1 MTPGRQRGFTL
12 LEVLLATTLLAAGL
26 ALAFATLRTAAAT
39 TERGEALT
47 ERNERVRA
55 VSAFLQRRIG
65 GAQGLVFEVDP
76 TTGESKRFQGDAGE
90 MRFIADLP
98 DYLGR
103 GGPHLHVLVASGGSL
118 GVAFQIVQAGEA
130 LPAARPPEPLANGLG
145 RVVFAYRGL
154 TPEGEPGDWQP
165 RWETAEALPLQVRV
179 RIEDARGPWPDIVV
193 ALPMAPQ
200 FSAAALQP

>member
-1 MTPGRQRGFTL
+1 MTAQVQRGFTL

-47 ERNERVRA
+47 RRNERIRA

-65 GAQGLVFEVDP
+65 GAQGMVFEVDP
-76 TTGESKRFQGDAGE
+76 VTGQSRRFQGDARG

-103 GGPHLHVLVASGGSL
+103 GGPHLHVLEAGEGGL
-118 GVAFQIVQAGEA
+118 GVSFQMVQAGEA
-130 LPAARPPEPLANGLG
+130 LPAARPPEYLAAGLRG
-145 RVVFAYRGL
+145 VAFAYRGL
-154 TPEGEPGDWQP
+154 AADGEPAEWQP
-165 RWETAEALPLQVRV
+165 RWDTPEALPLQVRV
-179 RIEDARGPWPDIVV
+179 RIEDARGLWPDIVV

-200 FSAAALQP
+200 FSAAGLQP